1 MVYYWTS
8 TMFPTLATKAEKET
22 NVRFPTTG
30 ASQNVG
36 CSLPGLLSGT
46 DWLES
51 LQKLKLIF

>member
-1 MVYYWTS
+1 
-8 TMFPTLATKAEKET
+8 MFPTLATKAEKET
-22 NVRFPTTG
+22 NVCFPTTG